1 MKTLYESILS
11 DVDTNIERGN
21 NDVEKVITFGKRFV
35 FERAIVGSAS
45 GSILSMSSLK
55 KLTKDMTYMSD
66 KIERGQFDRQGKVK
80 LFANLIDHLSLVDLG
95 LNIMGDTGEDFR
107 KELTVK
113 LNDYCKD
120 NNIFNNFDAVH
131 MWVVSERAT
140 GKDELHIIA
149 ARNDKY
155 SNSYMFKLA
164 YKIDKI

>member
-1 MKTLYESILS
+1 MKTLKESLLS
-11 DVDTNIERGN
+11 DIDTNLERGN
-21 NDVEKVITFGKRFV
+21 SDVEKVITFGKRFI

-55 KLTKDMTYMSD
+55 KITNGMSYMSD

-80 LFANLIDHLSLVDLG
+80 MFANLIDHLSLIDLG
-95 LNIMGDTGEDFR
+95 VNIMGDTGEDFR

-120 NNIFNNFDAVH
+120 NNIFNNFDTVH

-140 GKDELHIIA
+140 GKDELHIIVS
-149 ARNDKY
+149 RTNKY
-155 SNSYMFKLA
+155 SNSYMFKLT
-164 YKIDKI
+164 YKIVK

>member
-11 DVDTNIERGN
+11 DVDTNLERGN
-21 NDVEKVITFGKRFV
+21 NDVEKVITFGKRFI
-35 FERAIVGSAS
+35 FDRAIVGSAS

-66 KIERGQFDRQGKVK
+66 KIERGQFDRQGKIK
-80 LFANLIDHLSLVDLG
+80 MFANLIDHLSLIDLG
-95 LNIMGDTGEDFR
+95 VNIMGDTGEDFR

-120 NNIFNNFDAVH
+120 NNIFNNFDTVH

-140 GKDELHIIA
+140 GKDELHIIVS
-149 ARNDKY
+149 RTNKY
-155 SNSYMFKLA
+155 SNSYMFKLT
-164 YKIDKI
+164 YKIE